1 MLSFHD
7 DKGRPFHYNLLAYRA
22 HLGNPIYE
30 PHTVNSTRIAACLS
44 LAWWC
49 VSLVFPAPAVDMTE
63 PITLEIP
70 QMQLQLE
77 PNSAAVIPS
86 TNFDQLL
93 IHVMKSP
100 TQVSP
105 GTLFTK
111 INTQSANMIMTT
123 TTMSDGILCKLDLS
137 HHEGFHLQPGRNSVE
152 FSFTD
157 LMKRVHYA
165 SFLLQTSDTT
175 STRDHKRASIT
186 PDRPV
191 AGADKFAV
199 VVGIARYADSA
210 GGITSLQFADRDA
223 QDFRDFLLSPDGGS
237 FPKDNI
243 RLLLN
248 DDATSQNVRSAL
260 FTFLTK
266 AQPQDEVVLY
276 LAGHGA
282 PDPNDPRNLYL
293 LTYDT
298 KIEDMGGTA
307 FPMWQLQDVFTRVLK
322 AKRVVTFADTCHSY
336 GFSGASAHGKKS
348 NNLVNQYLSRFAGD
362 SDRAVITASDIS
374 QLSYESDKWGGG
386 HGVFTFFLLKGLHG
400 EADFNKDGTVT
411 AGELF
416 SYIHDSVDKAT
427 EGNQSPMAL
436 PGLAEHLPLSG
447 VGLRK
452 SSSHAATILRTP
464 SDSLRDFVGAGL
476 ALPGW
481 RPTAQLWSA
490 NMGAGFRG
498 SLAEAT
504 PGFQPLR

>member
-1 MLSFHD
+1 MS
-7 DKGRPFHYNLLAYRA
+7 
-22 HLGNPIYE
+22 PIHE
-30 PHTVNSTRIAACLS
+30 PHPLNSTRIGACLCLTLLS
-44 LAWWC
+44 VAL
-49 VSLVFPAPAVDMTE
+49 LFPATAADITE

-77 PNSAAVIPS
+77 PNTAAVIAS
-86 TNFDQLL
+86 TNFDEIL
-93 IHVMKSP
+93 IHVTKSP

-111 INTQSANMIMTT
+111 INTQAANMIMTT

-137 HHEGFHLQPGRNSVE
+137 HREGFHLQPGRNSVE

-175 STRDHKRASIT
+175 TTRNQKRASIT

-199 VVGIARYADSA
+199 VVGIARYSDSA

-223 QDFRDFLLSPDGGS
+223 QDFHDFLLSPDGGS
-237 FPKDNI
+237 FPKDNVH
-243 RLLLN
+243 LLLN
-248 DDATSQNVRSAL
+248 EDATSQNVRSAL

-298 KIEDMGGTA
+298 KLEDMGGTA

-336 GFSGASAHGKKS
+336 GFSGASAHAKS
-348 NNLVNQYLSRFAGD
+348 NNLVNQYLSHFAND

-416 SYIHDSVDKAT
+416 TYIHDSVDKAT

-452 SSSHAATILRTP
+452 NSHAFLIDPSREMRNVITALLKFPTP
-464 SDSLRDFVGAGL
+464 NVGAGF
-476 ALPGW
+476 
-481 RPTAQLWSA
+481 SS
-490 NMGAGFRG
+490 
-498 SLAEAT
+498 SLAEAKPT
-504 PGFQPLR
+504 VAGALLHCNH

>member
-1 MLSFHD
+1 MLVFHD
-7 DKGRPFHYNLLAYRA
+7 DKGSVFHYNLLTDRA
-22 HLGNPIYE
+22 HCASKFHE
-30 PHTVNSTRIAACLS
+30 PPPVNSMRLGACFLLTS
-44 LAWWC
+44 LC
-49 VSLVFPAPAVDMTE
+49 VALLFPATAADIAE

-77 PNSAAVIPS
+77 PNSAAVIAS
-86 TNFDQLL
+86 TDFDQIL
-93 IHVMKSP
+93 IHVTKSP
-100 TQVSP
+100 TQLTP
-105 GTLFTK
+105 GSLYAK
-111 INTQSANMIMTT
+111 INTQAANMIMTT
-123 TTMSDGILCKLDLS
+123 TTMSDGILGKLDLT
-137 HHEGFHLQPGRNSVE
+137 HHEGFHLQPGRNSIEV
-152 FSFTD
+152 SFTD

-165 SFLLQTSDTT
+165 SFLLQTEDKSIAN
-175 STRDHKRASIT
+175 RKRISIT

-199 VVGIARYADSA
+199 VVGIARYSDTAS
-210 GGITSLQFADRDA
+210 GLTNLQFADRDA
-223 QDFRDFLLSPDGGS
+223 QDFRDFLLSPDGGT
-237 FPKDNI
+237 FPKENI

-248 DDATSQNVRSAL
+248 EDATSQNLRSAL

-276 LAGHGA
+276 IAGHGA

-298 KIEDMGGTA
+298 KLEDMGGTA
-307 FPMWQLQDVFTRVLK
+307 FPMYQLQDVFTRVIK

-336 GFSGASAHGKKS
+336 GFSGASAHAKKS
-348 NNLVNQYLSRFAGD
+348 NNLVNQYLSHFAND

-400 EADFNKDGTVT
+400 EADANKDGTVT

-452 SSSHAATILRTP
+452 SAKSATMFDAPADAFFR
-464 SDSLRDFVGAGL
+464 SFVPA
-476 ALPGW
+476 
-481 RPTAQLWSA
+481 
-490 NMGAGFRG
+490 M
-498 SLAEAT
+498 
-504 PGFQPLR
+504 

>member
-1 MLSFHD
+1 MIFRLVNSMRVAAFLSLT
-7 DKGRPFHYNLLAYRA
+7 LLAA
-22 HLGNPIYE
+22 ALLFPA
-30 PHTVNSTRIAACLS
+30 IAAD
-44 LAWWC
+44 
-49 VSLVFPAPAVDMTE
+49 VNE

-70 QMQLQLE
+70 QLQLQLE
-77 PNSAAVIPS
+77 PNSAAVITS
-86 TNFDQLL
+86 TNFDELL
-93 IHVMKSP
+93 IHVAKSP

-105 GTLFTK
+105 GTLYAK
-111 INTQSANMIMTT
+111 INTQAANMIMTT

-137 HHEGFHLQPGRNSVE
+137 HHDGFHLQPGRNSVE
-152 FSFTD
+152 ISFSD

-175 STRDHKRASIT
+175 TTRNQKRAAIL

-199 VVGIARYADSA
+199 VVGIARYSDSS
-210 GGITSLQFADRDA
+210 GGVTSLQFADRDA
-223 QDFRDFLLSPDGGS
+223 QDFRDFLISPDGGS

-248 DDATSQNVRSAL
+248 EDATAQNVRSAL

-276 LAGHGA
+276 IAGHGA

-298 KIEDMGGTA
+298 KLDDMGGTA
-307 FPMWQLQDVFTRVLK
+307 FPMYQLQDVFARVIK

-348 NNLVNQYLSRFAGD
+348 NNLVNQYLSHFAND

-400 EADFNKDGTVT
+400 EADANRDGTVT

-416 SYIHDSVDKAT
+416 AYIHDAVDKAT

-452 SSSHAATILRTP
+452 SQHAASRIPFPSEPNTP
-464 SDSLRDFVGAGL
+464 INFFAIPDPSNPNQSASSNPPRPVA
-476 ALPGW
+476 ALSE
-481 RPTAQLWSA
+481 R
-490 NMGAGFRG
+490 AGFR
-498 SLAEAT
+498 
-504 PGFQPLR
+504 

>member
-1 MLSFHD
+1 LT
-7 DKGRPFHYNLLAYRA
+7 NLR
-22 HLGNPIYE
+22 H
-30 PHTVNSTRIAACLS
+30 VNSTRIGASIS
-44 LAWWC
+44 LALLA
-49 VSLVFPAPAVDMTE
+49 VALLFPATAADITE

-70 QMQLQLE
+70 QLQLQLE
-77 PNSAAVIPS
+77 PNSAAVITS
-86 TNFDQLL
+86 TNFDELL
-93 IHVMKSP
+93 VHVAKSP

-105 GTLFTK
+105 GTLYAK
-111 INTQSANMIMTT
+111 INTQAANMIMTT

-137 HHEGFHLQPGRNSVE
+137 HHDGFHLQPGRNSVE
-152 FSFTD
+152 ISFSD

-175 STRDHKRASIT
+175 TTRNQKRPAIL

-191 AGADKFAV
+191 AGTDKFAV
-199 VVGIARYADSA
+199 VVGIARYSDSS
-210 GGITSLQFADRDA
+210 GGVTSLQFADRDA

-248 DDATSQNVRSAL
+248 EDATAQNVRSAL

-276 LAGHGA
+276 IAGHGA

-298 KIEDMGGTA
+298 KLEDMGGTA
-307 FPMWQLQDVFTRVLK
+307 FPMYQLQDVFARVIK

-348 NNLVNQYLSRFAGD
+348 NNLVNQYLSHFAND

-400 EADFNKDGTVT
+400 EADANKDGTVT

-416 SYIHDSVDKAT
+416 AYIHDSVDKAT

-452 SSSHAATILRTP
+452 SAKSATLTPPRMINLGASLSPPHLVAALSER
-464 SDSLRDFVGAGL
+464 
-476 ALPGW
+476 
-481 RPTAQLWSA
+481 
-490 NMGAGFRG
+490 AGFR
-498 SLAEAT
+498 
-504 PGFQPLR
+504 

>member
-1 MLSFHD
+1 LD
-7 DKGRPFHYNLLAYRA
+7 ELL
-22 HLGNPIYE
+22 P
-30 PHTVNSTRIAACLS
+30 VNSMPVRVCIS
-44 LAWWC
+44 LPLLCA
-49 VSLVFPAPAVDMTE
+49 VLFFPATAVDISE

-77 PNSAAVIPS
+77 PNSAAVIAS
-86 TNFDQLL
+86 TNFDELL
-93 IHVMKSP
+93 IHVAKSP
-100 TQVSP
+100 TQVSA
-105 GTLFTK
+105 GTLYAK
-111 INTQSANMIMTT
+111 INTQAANMIMTT
-123 TTMSDGILCKLDLS
+123 TTTSDGILCKLDLS
-137 HHEGFHLQPGRNSVE
+137 HHQGFRLQPGRNSVE
-152 FSFTD
+152 VSYTD
-157 LMKRVHYA
+157 LMKRIHYA
-165 SFLLQTSDTT
+165 SFLLQTSDATT
-175 STRDHKRASIT
+175 TRDHQRAPIV

-191 AGADKFAV
+191 TGADKFAV
-199 VVGIARYADSA
+199 VVGIARYSDTA
-210 GGITSLQFADRDA
+210 GGLTNLQFADRDA
-223 QDFRDFLLSPDGGS
+223 QEFRDFLLSPDGGS

-248 DDATSQNVRSAL
+248 EDATSQNVRSAL

-276 LAGHGA
+276 IAGHGA

-293 LTYDT
+293 LTFDT
-298 KIEDMGGTA
+298 KLEDMGGTA

-336 GFSGASAHGKKS
+336 GFSGERGRAKKS
-348 NNLVNQYLSRFAGD
+348 NNLVNQYLSHFAND

-400 EADFNKDGTVT
+400 EADLNKDGTVT

-452 SSSHAATILRTP
+452 SAKSASIFPGPLSDIFHARGDASPRG
-464 SDSLRDFVGAGL
+464 FVGAGFTPPVADPITISPAIFFPL
-476 ALPGW
+476 YSVAAVASQ
-481 RPTAQLWSA
+481 T
-490 NMGAGFRG
+490 AGFR
-498 SLAEAT
+498 
-504 PGFQPLR
+504 

>member
-1 MLSFHD
+1 M
-7 DKGRPFHYNLLAYRA
+7 
-22 HLGNPIYE
+22 
-30 PHTVNSTRIAACLS
+30 RIGACLS
-44 LAWWC
+44 LTLLC
-49 VSLVFPAPAVDMTE
+49 VALLFPATAADIAE

-77 PNSAAVIPS
+77 PNSAAVIAS
-86 TNFDQLL
+86 VDFDQLL
-93 IHVMKSP
+93 IHIAKSP

-105 GTLFTK
+105 GSLFTR
-111 INTQSANMIMTT
+111 INTQAANMIMTT
-123 TTMSDGILCKLDLS
+123 TTTSDGILCKLDLS

-157 LMKRVHYA
+157 LRTRVHYA
-165 SFLLQTSDTT
+165 SFLLQTSDTPT
-175 STRDHKRASIT
+175 TRDQKRVSIT

-199 VVGIARYADSA
+199 VVGIARYSDTA

-237 FPKDNI
+237 FSKDNI

-276 LAGHGA
+276 IAGHGA

-298 KIEDMGGTA
+298 KIDDMGGTA
-307 FPMWQLQDVFTRVLK
+307 FPMYQLQDVFTRVIK

-336 GFSGASAHGKKS
+336 GFSGASVHGKKS
-348 NNLVNQYLSRFAGD
+348 NNLVNQYLSHFAND

-400 EADFNKDGTVT
+400 EADYNKDGTVT

-416 SYIHDSVDKAT
+416 AYIHDSVDKAT
-427 EGNQSPMAL
+427 DGNQSPMAL

-452 SSSHAATILRTP
+452 SSRAAFLI
-464 SDSLRDFVGAGL
+464 DSSF
-476 ALPGW
+476 ALPH
-481 RPTAQLWSA
+481 PVAAVASQT
-490 NMGAGFRG
+490 AGFR
-498 SLAEAT
+498 
-504 PGFQPLR
+504 

>member
-1 MLSFHD
+1 V
-7 DKGRPFHYNLLAYRA
+7 
-22 HLGNPIYE
+22 NPLYE
-30 PHTVNSTRIAACLS
+30 AHTVNSKRIAAFLW
-44 LAWWC
+44 LTLLC
-49 VSLVFPAPAVDMTE
+49 VSILFPATARDITE

-70 QMQLQLE
+70 QMQLQME
-77 PNSAAVIPS
+77 PNSAAVITS
-86 TNFDQLL
+86 TNFDELV
-93 IHVMKSP
+93 IHVTKSP

-111 INTQSANMIMTT
+111 INTQAANMIMTT
-123 TTMSDGILCKLDLS
+123 TTLSDGILCKLDLS

-175 STRDHKRASIT
+175 SNRDHQRASIT

-191 AGADKFAV
+191 AGADKFGV
-199 VVGIARYADSA
+199 IVGISRYSDTA

-223 QDFRDFLLSPDGGS
+223 QEFRDFLLSPDGGS

-276 LAGHGA
+276 IAGHGA

-298 KIEDMGGTA
+298 KVEDMGGTA
-307 FPMWQLQDVFTRVLK
+307 FPMWQLQDVFTRILK

-348 NNLVNQYLSRFAGD
+348 NNLVNQYLSRFAND

-416 SYIHDSVDKAT
+416 SYIHDTVDKAT

-452 SSSHAATILRTP
+452 STSHSAILIDP
-464 SDSLRDFVGAGL
+464 SQELKTAIT
-476 ALPGW
+476 ALLKFPA
-481 RPTAQLWSA
+481 P
-490 NMGAGFRG
+490 GAGFSP
-498 SLAEAT
+498 SLGEAS
-504 PGFQPLR
+504 PGFQPMR

>member
-1 MLSFHD
+1 M
-7 DKGRPFHYNLLAYRA
+7 
-22 HLGNPIYE
+22 
-30 PHTVNSTRIAACLS
+30 NSMRIGACLS
-44 LAWWC
+44 LTLFC
-49 VSLVFPAPAVDMTE
+49 VALLFPATAADVSE

-77 PNSAAVIPS
+77 PNSAAVIAS
-86 TNFDQLL
+86 VDFDQLL
-93 IHVMKSP
+93 IHIAKSP

-105 GTLFTK
+105 GSLFTR
-111 INTQSANMIMTT
+111 INTQAANMIMTT
-123 TTMSDGILCKLDLS
+123 TTTSDGILCKLDLG

-157 LMKRVHYA
+157 LRTRVHYA
-165 SFLLQTSDTT
+165 SFLLQTSDAPA
-175 STRDHKRASIT
+175 TRDQKRASIT

-199 VVGIARYADSA
+199 VVGIARYSDTA

-276 LAGHGA
+276 IAGHGA

-298 KIEDMGGTA
+298 KIDDMGGTA
-307 FPMWQLQDVFTRVLK
+307 FPMYQLQDVFTRVIK

-348 NNLVNQYLSRFAGD
+348 NNLVNQYLSHFAND

-400 EADFNKDGTVT
+400 EADYNKDGTVT

-416 SYIHDSVDKAT
+416 AYIHDSVDKAT

-452 SSSHAATILRTP
+452 SQHAATLAPAHWQI
-464 SDSLRDFVGAGL
+464 SLL
-476 ALPGW
+476 ANLFTISFANSNPLP
-481 RPTAQLWSA
+481 PNLAATSNPPHPVAAVSET
-490 NMGAGFRG
+490 AGFR
-498 SLAEAT
+498 
-504 PGFQPLR
+504 

>member
-1 MLSFHD
+1 MSPIHEPQPPNSMRIGVCLCLT
-7 DKGRPFHYNLLAYRA
+7 LL
-22 HLGNPIYE
+22 
-30 PHTVNSTRIAACLS
+30 
-44 LAWWC
+44 C
-49 VSLVFPAPAVDMTE
+49 VALLFPATAADTTE

-77 PNSAAVIPS
+77 PNSAAVIAS
-86 TNFDQLL
+86 TNFDEIL
-93 IHVMKSP
+93 IHVTKSP

-111 INTQSANMIMTT
+111 INTQAANMIMTT

-152 FSFTD
+152 FSFAD

-165 SFLLQTSDTT
+165 SFLLQTSGTAAI
-175 STRDHKRASIT
+175 RDPKRASIT

-191 AGADKFAV
+191 AGADRFAV
-199 VVGIARYADSA
+199 VVGIARYSDSA

-248 DDATSQNVRSAL
+248 EDATSQNVRSAL

-298 KIEDMGGTA
+298 KLEDMGGTA

-336 GFSGASAHGKKS
+336 GFSGASAHAKS
-348 NNLVNQYLSRFAGD
+348 NNLVNQYLSHFAND

-416 SYIHDSVDKAT
+416 TYIHDSVDKAT
-427 EGNQSPMAL
+427 EGNQSPMAV

-452 SSSHAATILRTP
+452 NSHAAFLIDPSRGMGNAVTALWKFPTP
-464 SDSLRDFVGAGL
+464 DVRVGV
-476 ALPGW
+476 
-481 RPTAQLWSA
+481 RS
-490 NMGAGFRG
+490 
-498 SLAEAT
+498 SLAEAKLT
-504 PGFQPLR
+504 FLPTR

>member
-1 MLSFHD
+1 MSPIHEPQPPNSMRIGVCLCLT
-7 DKGRPFHYNLLAYRA
+7 LL
-22 HLGNPIYE
+22 
-30 PHTVNSTRIAACLS
+30 
-44 LAWWC
+44 C
-49 VSLVFPAPAVDMTE
+49 VALLFPATAADTTE

-77 PNSAAVIPS
+77 PNSAAVIAS
-86 TNFDQLL
+86 TNFDEIL
-93 IHVMKSP
+93 IHVTKSP

-111 INTQSANMIMTT
+111 INTQAANMIMTT

-152 FSFTD
+152 FSFAD

-165 SFLLQTSDTT
+165 SFLLQTSGTAAI
-175 STRDHKRASIT
+175 RDPKRASIT

-191 AGADKFAV
+191 AGADRFAV
-199 VVGIARYADSA
+199 VVGIARYSDSA

-276 LAGHGA
+276 IAGHGA

-298 KIEDMGGTA
+298 KLEDMGGTA
-307 FPMWQLQDVFTRVLK
+307 FPMWQLQDVFARVLK

-336 GFSGASAHGKKS
+336 GFSGASAHAKKS
-348 NNLVNQYLSRFAGD
+348 NNLVNQYLSHFAND

-416 SYIHDSVDKAT
+416 TYIHDSVDKAT
-427 EGNQSPMAL
+427 EGNQSPMAV

-452 SSSHAATILRTP
+452 NSHAAFLIDPSRGMGNAVTALWKFPTP
-464 SDSLRDFVGAGL
+464 DVRVGV
-476 ALPGW
+476 
-481 RPTAQLWSA
+481 RS
-490 NMGAGFRG
+490 
-498 SLAEAT
+498 SLAEAKLT
-504 PGFQPLR
+504 FLPTR

>member
-1 MLSFHD
+1 MDTTTTNNFNAHGFRRCFYSIGAFLALT
-7 DKGRPFHYNLLAYRA
+7 LL
-22 HLGNPIYE
+22 
-30 PHTVNSTRIAACLS
+30 TVALF
-44 LAWWC
+44 
-49 VSLVFPAPAVDMTE
+49 FPASAADITE

-70 QMQLQLE
+70 QLQMQLE
-77 PNSAAVIPS
+77 PNGAAVITS
-86 TNFDQLL
+86 TEFDQLL
-93 IHVMKSP
+93 IHVAKSP
-100 TQVSP
+100 MQVSP

-111 INTQSANMIMTT
+111 INTQAANMIMTT

-137 HHEGFHLQPGRNSVE
+137 HHEGFRMQPGRNSVE

-175 STRDHKRASIT
+175 TTRDNKRASIT

-199 VVGIARYADSA
+199 IVGIARYSDTA

-223 QDFRDFLLSPDGGS
+223 QEFRDFLLSPDGGS

-248 DDATSQNVRSAL
+248 DDATSQNLRSAL

-276 LAGHGA
+276 IAGHGA

-298 KIEDMGGTA
+298 KIDDMGGTA
-307 FPMWQLQDVFTRVLK
+307 FPMYQLQDVFTRVIK

-348 NNLVNQYLSRFAGD
+348 NNLVNQYLSRFAND
-362 SDRAVITASDIS
+362 SDRAVITASDVS

-416 SYIHDSVDKAT
+416 AYIHDSVDKAT

-452 SSSHAATILRTP
+452 SSHAANLFRPP
-464 SDSLRDFVGAGL
+464 SDDFLRGPSGSGFRAFVRTGSTPPGVSLVS
-476 ALPGW
+476 
-481 RPTAQLWSA
+481 TSSA
-490 NMGAGFRG
+490 NSFALSHPVTAVSSQTAGFR
-498 SLAEAT
+498 
-504 PGFQPLR
+504 

>member
-1 MLSFHD
+1 MRICAVFLVVLASVA
-7 DKGRPFHYNLLAYRA
+7 LL
-22 HLGNPIYE
+22 
-30 PHTVNSTRIAACLS
+30 
-44 LAWWC
+44 
-49 VSLVFPAPAVDMTE
+49 FPATAADIIE
-63 PITLEIP
+63 PITLEVP
-70 QMQLQLE
+70 QIQLQLE
-77 PNSAAVIPS
+77 PDTAAVIAS
-86 TNFDQLL
+86 TDFDQVL
-93 IHVMKSP
+93 IHVAKSP
-100 TQVSP
+100 SQISP
-105 GTLFTK
+105 GTVYAK
-111 INTQSANMIMTT
+111 INTQAANTIMSTT
-123 TTMSDGILCKLDLS
+123 SMSDGILCKLDLA
-137 HHEGFHLQPGRNSVE
+137 HHDGFRLHPGRNSIEV
-152 FSFTD
+152 SFTD
-157 LMKRVHYA
+157 LRQRIHYA
-165 SFLLQTSDTT
+165 SFLLQTSEATTARDT
-175 STRDHKRASIT
+175 KRAAIV

-191 AGADKFAV
+191 TGADKFAV
-199 VVGIARYADSA
+199 VVGIARYSDTT
-210 GGITSLQFADRDA
+210 GGLTNLQFADRDA

-248 DDATSQNVRSAL
+248 EDATSQNVRSAF

-276 LAGHGA
+276 IAGHGA

-298 KIEDMGGTA
+298 KLEDMGGTA

-336 GFSGASAHGKKS
+336 GFSGERGHAKKS
-348 NNLVNQYLSRFAGD
+348 NNLVNQYLSRFAND

-386 HGVFTFFLLKGLHG
+386 HGVFTYFLLKGLHG

-416 SYIHDSVDKAT
+416 SYVHDSVDKAT

-452 SSSHAATILRTP
+452 SSTHAALEPGIQFSQP
-464 SDSLRDFVGAGL
+464 VA
-476 ALPGW
+476 ALSQ
-481 RPTAQLWSA
+481 R
-490 NMGAGFRG
+490 AGFR
-498 SLAEAT
+498 
-504 PGFQPLR
+504 

>member
-1 MLSFHD
+1 M
-7 DKGRPFHYNLLAYRA
+7 
-22 HLGNPIYE
+22 NPIYE

-44 LAWWC
+44 LALLC
-49 VSLVFPAPAVDMTE
+49 VSLLFPATAADITE

-77 PNSAAVIPS
+77 PNSAAVITS
-86 TNFDQLL
+86 TNFDELL
-93 IHVMKSP
+93 IHVTKSP

-105 GTLFTK
+105 GTFFTK
-111 INTQSANMIMTT
+111 INTQAANMIMTT

-165 SFLLQTSDTT
+165 SFLLQTSDTAT
-175 STRDHKRASIT
+175 TRNQKRASIT

-191 AGADKFAV
+191 AGTDKFAV
-199 VVGIARYADSA
+199 VVGIARYSDTA

-237 FPKDNI
+237 FPKENI

-248 DDATSQNVRSAL
+248 DDATSQNLRSAL

-276 LAGHGA
+276 IAGHGA

-298 KIEDMGGTA
+298 KVEDMGGTA
-307 FPMWQLQDVFTRVLK
+307 FPMYQLQDVFARVIK

-348 NNLVNQYLSRFAGD
+348 NNLVNQYLSRFAND

-416 SYIHDSVDKAT
+416 PYIHDSVDKAT

-436 PGLAEHLPLSG
+436 PGLSEHLPLSG
-447 VGLRK
+447 IALRK
-452 SSSHAATILRTP
+452 STNHAATIFRPP
-464 SDSLRDFVGAGL
+464 SDDFLRDPSGVALRAFVGAGFTP
-476 ALPGW
+476 PGW
-481 RPTAQLWSA
+481 SYASEPQPSPNIGVRFSASQSATAQKPV
-490 NMGAGFRG
+490 M
-498 SLAEAT
+498 
-504 PGFQPLR
+504 